1 MKISVEGK
9 VALVTG
15 ASRGI
20 GLATALELARSGAT
34 GVTITSRKAET
45 IAEAAAELEAAGVDS
60 DQILALAKAASMPN
74 DNIDRAIKRGTGEV
88 AGAHYEEIWYEG
100 YGPGGVALYV
110 QILTDNRN
118 RAASDVRSTFTRS
131 GGNLGEPGSV
141 GYLFS
146 QKGLIEAKGTEDEV
160 MLAALDA
167 GAEDV
172 RDAGDQWFEVVT
184 SPGDL
189 QKVRSALE
197 AAGLEL
203 ESADITQLPSTTVPV
218 GEGDARKLLRL
229 IDALDDLDDVQAV
242 FSNYD
247 IDDEIM
253 EKVLEEV

>member
-1 MKISVEGK
+1 MAGHSKWANIKHRKGRQDAARGKLFGKLAKAIEIAAREGGGNPDFNP
-9 VALVTG
+9 T
-15 ASRGI
+15 
-20 GLATALELARSGAT
+20 LATA
-34 GVTITSRKAET
+34 VFKAK
-45 IAEAAAELEAAGVDS
+45 S
-60 DQILALAKAASMPN
+60 ASMPN

-88 AGAHYEEIWYEG
+88 EGAHYEEIWYEG

-141 GYLFS
+141 GYLFT
-146 QKGLIEAKGTEDEV
+146 QRGLIDVKGDEEEV

-172 RDAGDQWFEVVT
+172 RESGDGWFEVIT
-184 SPGDL
+184 SPGEL
-189 QKVRSALE
+189 QQVRTALDD
-197 AAGLEL
+197 AGLEVD
-203 ESADITQLPSTTVPV
+203 SADVTQLPSSTVPV
-218 GEGDARKLLRL
+218 GEAEAHRLLRL

-247 IDDEIM
+247 IDDDVM
-253 EKVLEEV
+253 ERVLEEV